1 MTEII
6 YRISTTGKVKNFRA
20 WRFMHDRILEYLSS
34 DTYRAMLKTSLPSI
48 KKTENKNKK
57 TNTL

>member
-20 WRFMHDRILEYLSS
+20 WRFMYDRILEYLSS

-57 TNTL
+57 NNTL